1 MQAAMSVLQT
11 QGAAALTLDMVAKQ
25 AQVSK
30 GGLLHHY
37 PSKERLIEALLRYLY
52 DEFETCVQALYDQD
66 SEPDAPGRWAR
77 AYARAS
83 FDPTELPIQVSVS
96 LAAYLKD
103 NEQLRDL
110 MQKDLAIWEARLAS
124 DGISPARAAVIRLV
138 SDSYWME
145 RLLKVETQVP
155 ADQLL
160 GEVLSL
166 IR

>member
-1 MQAAMSVLQT
+1 
-11 QGAAALTLDMVAKQ
+11 
-25 AQVSK
+25 
-30 GGLLHHY
+30 
-37 PSKERLIEALLRYLY
+37 
-52 DEFETCVQALYDQD
+52 
-66 SEPDAPGRWAR
+66 
-77 AYARAS
+77 
-83 FDPTELPIQVSVS
+83 
-96 LAAYLKD
+96 
-103 NEQLRDL
+103 LRDL